1 MKFTDEGID
10 ISLCDLQPSN
20 TFLSFIVKN
29 FFQVKNNIWKSI
41 CKLIWLMNWIKTL
54 LIDLHKL
61 KADPFNAVN
70 ANDTGADI
78 ADNNEQQ

>member
-1 MKFTDEGID
+1 MQIDLIDE
-10 ISLCDLQPSN
+10 LNQ
-20 TFLSFIVKN
+20 N
-29 FFQVKNNIWKSI
+29 F
-41 CKLIWLMNWIKTL
+41 

-78 ADNNEQQ
+78 ASSDEQQ